1 MFTSTPHLTGKWG
14 NNVTWEVYGT
24 TILPPLD
31 LCTAVPRHVSRDFA
45 RRLLRRGRT
54 GPGQGIVGRL
64 KVAEDYQRLYIN
76 NRDKITFIAKEDNK
90 QNEALQQIRQIIF
103 K

>member
-1 MFTSTPHLTGKWG
+1 MVRLSCHHLTCVRPYPDMYLG
-14 NNVTWEVYGT
+14 
-24 TILPPLD
+24 IL
-31 LCTAVPRHVSRDFA
+31 A

-76 NRDKITFIAKEDNK
+76 NRDKITFIANEDNK